1 MRARPDPVA
10 LVDCRGRAG
19 VLSNRVVVREPE
31 GNQGRDRRRR
41 APGQGIGGDPPQ
53 AAGGVDPGRAG
64 TGFLDQGAQGPQGD
78 GRGRR
83 GGPRRGGHGP
93 RLRRR
98 RDGAG
103 GGRGAGRHRCGARGA
118 ADRDGEPVRRRAAPA
133 HRAGGRRRTGD
144 LRPAAGRGHRPL
156 QRPDLHGDGRGRSGR
171 GHDRRD
177 RSRRPDR
184 SGRRRSER
192 CRMCGPD

>member
-19 VLSNRVVVREPE
+19 VLSNRVVVASRKETRAVIAVVE
-31 GNQGRDRRRR
+31 HRGKVSAATRRRLR
-41 APGQGIGGDPPQ
+41 EVLTQAGLEPASWIRVPKARKATAAVAEAVRGGADTVLVCGGDGTVRAAAEALVDTGVALAVLPTGTANLF
-53 AAGGVDPGRAG
+53 AAG
-64 TGFLDQGAQGPQGD
+64 
-78 GRGRR
+78 
-83 GGPRRGGHGP
+83 
-93 RLRRR
+93 
-98 RDGAG
+98 
-103 GGRGAGRHRCGARGA
+103 
-118 ADRDGEPVRRRAAPA
+118 AAPA

-177 RSRRPDR
+177 R
-184 SGRRRSER
+184 
-192 CRMCGPD
+192 